1 MRSEEIKIIRRW
13 PRLFSK
19 KLAKGI
25 RVLIHFFPHILV
37 TAELALQ
44 GITSNV

>member
-1 MRSEEIKIIRRW
+1 MRSEEIKLIRRST
-13 PRLFSK
+13 RLFSK

-25 RVLIHFFPHILV
+25 RVLIYFFPYILV